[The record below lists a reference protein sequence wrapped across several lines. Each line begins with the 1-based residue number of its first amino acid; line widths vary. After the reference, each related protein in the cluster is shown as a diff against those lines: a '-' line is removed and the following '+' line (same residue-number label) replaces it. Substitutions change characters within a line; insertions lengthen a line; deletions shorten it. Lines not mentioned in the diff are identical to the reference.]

1 MEDLKLK
8 RKSKGFDIVTL
19 MGGSRDPTKKK
30 RNEFKKNVIVSP
42 YQK

>member
-19 MGGSRDPTKKK
+19 MGGSRDPTNK
-30 RNEFKKNVIVSP
+30 
-42 YQK
+42 